1 MFMCNLLGVSLLV
14 AIALFHILGTEP
26 EKNAQIITFNDKK
39 QDWLSSLS
47 NVKKKHDYR

>member
-26 EKNAQIITFNDKK
+26 EKNAEIITFNDKK
-39 QDWLSSLS
+39 QD
-47 NVKKKHDYR
+47 